1 MSPYVSKNG
10 EISHMA
16 INSSNHIF
24 GSCGNDLLDL
34 ILTYSTSRSTQPPS
48 IEHRFSI
55 SIRYKIAK
63 LCS

>member
-34 ILTYSTSRSTQPPS
+34 ILTYST
-48 IEHRFSI
+48 
-55 SIRYKIAK
+55 RYLTNRPQLNIVFLFQLDIK
-63 LCS
+63 